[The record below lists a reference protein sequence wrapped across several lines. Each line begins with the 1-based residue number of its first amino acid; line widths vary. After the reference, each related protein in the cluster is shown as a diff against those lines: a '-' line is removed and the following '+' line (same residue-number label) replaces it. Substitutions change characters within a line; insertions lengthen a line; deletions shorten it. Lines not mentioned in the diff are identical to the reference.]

1 MNIVVEFTQLRIMID
16 YKAWNYRW
24 LVFRHDV
31 EGGGRVGW
39 QSGSRYVFMI
49 RLGKPTRN
57 LQYPG
62 SR

>member
-31 EGGGRVGW
+31 EGGGRVG
-39 QSGSRYVFMI
+39 
-49 RLGKPTRN
+49 
-57 LQYPG
+57 
-62 SR
+62 